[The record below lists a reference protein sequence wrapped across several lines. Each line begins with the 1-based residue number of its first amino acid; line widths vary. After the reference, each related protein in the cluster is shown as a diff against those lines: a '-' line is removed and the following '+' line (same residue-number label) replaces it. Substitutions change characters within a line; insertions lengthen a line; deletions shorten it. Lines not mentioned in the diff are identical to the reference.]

1 MNRYR
6 TLLATLAAMLLATSL
21 AGCASSGPRFVDEGN
36 SYTADSVMGV
46 LDTAD
51 VGSAAGQ
58 PTSKAAE
65 LRQAALV
72 SLRKQGG
79 GASAAADVL
88 TRTFANSSPG
98 VPYYVEKATFD
109 DAEALVVAE
118 VIGPKNGVLKD
129 ERIWVIDG
137 SGAILYSAT
146 R

>member
-6 TLLATLAAMLLATSL
+6 TMLAALAAILVVAAL
-21 AGCASSGPRFVDEGN
+21 AACAPQGPRFVDEGN
-36 SYTADSVMGV
+36 TYTAENVTKL

-51 VGSAAGQ
+51 AGSAAGQ
-58 PTSKAAE
+58 PTGDAAK

-79 GASAAADVL
+79 EAAAAADVL
-88 TRTFANSSPG
+88 TKVFASSTPG

-109 DAEALVVAE
+109 DSEVWVIAE
-118 VIGPKNGVLKD
+118 VIGPKGDVLKD
-129 ERIWVIDG
+129 KRIWVISDAG
-137 SGAILYSAT
+137 EILYSGT